1 MFGLISK
8 KKAELEQQ
16 KLRNE
21 ISEKDFELQKLQNA
35 INEAEEKNANAVS
48 ENESLKKTVEELEK
62 KNSELFSNP
71 ERIENVLK
79 DSKVEELT
87 GQKDKLLS
95 ELTDVK
101 KQLKDT
107 EANYDDEQKKL
118 EQKNTEFTELQER
131 FNSVEKENQANK
143 EEFEKSTKKLA
154 DEIKE
159 LEDEVEDLEDD
170 LKDTKK
176 DLDQKKEEFNKLQEK
191 FNSVEKENQTNKEEL
206 EKSEKE
212 LNKLNADYNSL
223 KEEFEKSTKKLA
235 DEIEELEDEVEDLE
249 DDLKDTKKDLD
260 QKKEEFNK
268 LQERFNSVEKENQ
281 ANKENLKDANETIK
295 EQGKK
300 LSVKDGSL
308 GFVREILKAKE
319 VNSGNIQDIYS
330 KIDSAADYISE
341 DFKDCV
347 YASFNKDE
355 NDEYFFGWGLY
366 HWEMISKKTWIK
378 NKTTIAFVGEFSAG
392 KTSIVNKILAQG
404 GSSITLPVST
414 KATTAIPTYISG
426 SDSVGKTGCKFFT
439 PDNKTKVLTEKTFN
453 EVNKET
459 LHEVDGISNL
469 IKYFIMTINN
479 KNLRNFSILDT
490 PGFSSNDK
498 EDAQRTIDVINECD
512 ALFWVFDVNNGNV
525 NNTSLKIIKEYLIKP
540 LFVVI
545 NKTDTKAPSEV
556 AKVEDL
562 IRATFNREGIK
573 VEKYIKFSQK
583 ESPTI
588 ILDELK
594 KIPRSN
600 DTSQY
605 IEDLEYYATSLLKV
619 LENNVSD
626 LAVQNSKNKD
636 EIDNCVEVINSHLY
650 KVEEICGNL
659 NDTIVDS
666 YKEHIFKSDKYE
678 LSIQQFKQ
686 IKNDLSKLIPYNEND
701 NPIVMNALIKSIDD
715 YATAITRY
723 NDSCDAYY
731 EAKAKRDRF
740 EECVK
745 RLKEK
750 LNAVK

>member
-21 ISEKDFELQKLQNA
+21 ISEKDFELQNA

-48 ENESLKKTVEELEK
+48 ENESLKKTIEELEK

-107 EANYDDEQKKL
+107 EANYDDEQKKHD
-118 EQKNTEFTELQER
+118 QKKAEFDKLQER
-131 FNSVEKENQANK
+131 F
-143 EEFEKSTKKLA
+143 
-154 DEIKE
+154 D
-159 LEDEVEDLEDD
+159 
-170 LKDTKK
+170 
-176 DLDQKKEEFNKLQEK
+176 
-191 FNSVEKENQTNKEEL
+191 SVEKENQTN
-206 EKSEKE
+206 
-212 LNKLNADYNSL
+212 

-281 ANKENLKDANETIK
+281 TNKENLKKANETIK
-295 EQGKK
+295 EQEKK

-330 KIDSAADYISE
+330 KIDSVADYISE

-404 GSSITLPVST
+404 GSSITLPVSS

-453 EVNKET
+453 KVNKET

-545 NKTDTKAPSEV
+545 NKTDAKAPSEV

-605 IEDLEYYATSLLKV
+605 IEDLEYYATNLLKV

-686 IKNDLSKLIPYNEND
+686 IQNDLSKLIRYNEND
-701 NPIVMNALIKSIDD
+701 NPIVMNALINSIDD
-715 YATAITRY
+715 YAAAVTRY
-723 NDSCDAYY
+723 NDSYDAYY
-731 EAKAKRDRF
+731 EAKAERDKF

>member
-21 ISEKDFELQKLQNA
+21 ISEKDFELQKLKNA

-79 DSKVEELT
+79 DSKVKELT

-107 EANYDDEQKKL
+107 EANYDDEQKKHD
-118 EQKNTEFTELQER
+118 QKKAEFDKLQER
-131 FNSVEKENQANK
+131 FDSVEKENQTNK

-154 DEIKE
+154 DEIEDLK
-159 LEDEVEDLEDD
+159 DEVEDLEDD

-176 DLDQKKEEFNKLQEK
+176 DLDQKKEEFTELNKK
-191 FNSVEKENQTNKEEL
+191 YDSVEKENQTNKE
-206 EKSEKE
+206 
-212 LNKLNADYNSL
+212 
-223 KEEFEKSTKKLA
+223 
-235 DEIEELEDEVEDLE
+235 
-249 DDLKDTKKDLD
+249 
-260 QKKEEFNK
+260 
-268 LQERFNSVEKENQ
+268 
-281 ANKENLKDANETIK
+281 NLKKANETIK
-295 EQGKK
+295 EQEKK

-308 GFVREILKAKE
+308 SFVREILKAKE

-330 KIDSAADYISE
+330 KIDSVADYISE

-650 KVEEICGNL
+650 NVEEICGNL

-686 IKNDLSKLIPYNEND
+686 IQNDLSKLIRYNEND

-715 YATAITRY
+715 YAAAVTRY
-723 NDSCDAYY
+723 NDSYDAYY
-731 EAKAKRDRF
+731 ETKAERDRF

>member
-87 GQKDKLLS
+87 GQKNKLLS

-107 EANYDDEQKKL
+107 EANYDDEQKKHD
-118 EQKNTEFTELQER
+118 QKKAEFDKLQER
-131 FNSVEKENQANK
+131 F
-143 EEFEKSTKKLA
+143 
-154 DEIKE
+154 D
-159 LEDEVEDLEDD
+159 
-170 LKDTKK
+170 
-176 DLDQKKEEFNKLQEK
+176 
-191 FNSVEKENQTNKEEL
+191 SVEKENQTNKEE
-206 EKSEKE
+206 
-212 LNKLNADYNSL
+212 
-223 KEEFEKSTKKLA
+223 FEKSIK
-235 DEIEELEDEVEDLE
+235 ELEDEVEDLE

-281 ANKENLKDANETIK
+281 TNKENLKKANETIK
-295 EQGKK
+295 EQEKK

-308 GFVREILKAKE
+308 SFVREILKAKE

-686 IKNDLSKLIPYNEND
+686 IQNDLSKLIRYNEND
-701 NPIVMNALIKSIDD
+701 NPIVMNALINSIDD
-715 YATAITRY
+715 YAAAVTRY
-723 NDSCDAYY
+723 NDSYDAYY
-731 EAKAKRDRF
+731 EAKAERDRF

>member
-118 EQKNTEFTELQER
+118 
-131 FNSVEKENQANK
+131 
-143 EEFEKSTKKLA
+143 
-154 DEIKE
+154 
-159 LEDEVEDLEDD
+159 
-170 LKDTKK
+170 
-176 DLDQKKEEFNKLQEK
+176 DQKKEEFNKLQEK
-191 FNSVEKENQTNKEEL
+191 FNSVEKENQTNKEE
-206 EKSEKE
+206 
-212 LNKLNADYNSL
+212 
-223 KEEFEKSTKKLA
+223 FEKSTKKLA
-235 DEIEELEDEVEDLE
+235 DEIEELEDEIEDLE
-249 DDLKDTKKDLD
+249 DDLKDTKKDLN
-260 QKKEEFNK
+260 QKKEEFTELNK
-268 LQERFNSVEKENQ
+268 KYDSVEKENQ
-281 ANKENLKDANETIK
+281 TNKENLKKANETIK
-295 EQGKK
+295 EQEKK

-308 GFVREILKAKE
+308 SFVREILKAKE

-330 KIDSAADYISE
+330 KIDSVADYISE

-392 KTSIVNKILAQG
+392 KTSIVNKILAQD

-490 PGFSSNDK
+490 PGFSSNDL
-498 EDAQRTIDVINECD
+498 EDTQRTIDVINECD

-525 NNTSLKIIKEYLIKP
+525 NNTSLKIIKEYLKKP

-545 NKTDTKAPSEV
+545 NKTDTKAHSEV

-562 IRATFNREGIK
+562 IRATFNRKGIK
-573 VEKYIKFSQK
+573 VEKYIRFSQK

-650 KVEEICGNL
+650 NVEEICGNL

-666 YKEHIFKSDKYE
+666 YKEHIFKSDNYE

-701 NPIVMNALIKSIDD
+701 NPIVMNALINSIAD
-715 YATAITRY
+715 YAAAVTRY
-723 NDSCDAYY
+723 NDSYDAYY
-731 EAKAKRDRF
+731 EAKAERDRF